1 MKTELVPKK
10 KYSIISY
17 ICLLIGILCFL
28 FVFITPTRIANA
40 GNIVGDYITVALTV
54 AGIILSIITMTK
66 KTEKKGIAILSF
78 ILSSSFFIFWIIAI
92 ILLFTGQISFA
103 PLMCSKKSPSRMKDS
118 FYSLSSG

>member
-28 FVFITPTRIANA
+28 FVFITPTRRANA

-103 PLMCSKKSPSRMKDS
+103 P
-118 FYSLSSG
+118 

>member
-1 MKTELVPKK
+1 MKSEIVLKK
-10 KYSIISY
+10 KYSMISY
-17 ICLLIGILCFL
+17 ISLLIGTLCFL

-66 KTEKKGIAILSF
+66 KNVKKGIAILSL
-78 ILSSSFFIFWIIAI
+78 IVSLSFFIFWIIAI

-103 PLMCSKKSPSRMKDS
+103 P
-118 FYSLSSG
+118 

>member
-1 MKTELVPKK
+1 MKSEIVLKK
-10 KYSIISY
+10 KYSMISY
-17 ICLLIGILCFL
+17 ISLLIGTLCFL

-66 KTEKKGIAILSF
+66 KNEKKGIAILSL
-78 ILSSSFFIFWIIAI
+78 ILSLSFFIFWIIAI

-103 PLMCSKKSPSRMKDS
+103 P
-118 FYSLSSG
+118 

>member
-66 KTEKKGIAILSF
+66 KTEKKDCYSF
-78 ILSSSFFIFWIIAI
+78 IHTVLIIFY
-92 ILLFTGQISFA
+92 ILDHRNYLIVYWSN
-103 PLMCSKKSPSRMKDS
+103 
-118 FYSLSSG
+118 

>member
-17 ICLLIGILCFL
+17 ICLFIGILCFL

-103 PLMCSKKSPSRMKDS
+103 P
-118 FYSLSSG
+118 

>member
-10 KYSIISY
+10 KHSIISY

-103 PLMCSKKSPSRMKDS
+103 P
-118 FYSLSSG
+118 

>member
-1 MKTELVPKK
+1 MKTEIVPKK

-17 ICLLIGILCFL
+17 ISLLIGILCFL

-40 GNIVGDYITVALTV
+40 GNVVGDYITVALTV

-66 KTEKKGIAILSF
+66 KAEKKGIAILSL

-103 PLMCSKKSPSRMKDS
+103 P
-118 FYSLSSG
+118 